1 MHIEVT
7 LADGTKVLVMKQV
20 IRTIKAHTNSKFP
33 AIMSVISLIGIGQQ
47 LMELEVTETY
57 NSLKVLL

>member
-7 LADGTKVLVMKQV
+7 LENGTTVLVMKQV
-20 IRTIKAHTNSKFP
+20 IRTIKPHTNAKFP
-33 AIMSVISLIGIGQQ
+33 AIKSIISLIGIGQQ

-57 NSLKVLL
+57 NSLKALL

>member
-7 LADGTKVLVMKQV
+7 LANGTTLLVMKQV

-33 AIMSVISLIGIGQQ
+33 EIQSSISLIGVNQQ
-47 LMELEVTETY
+47 LMELEVKETY
-57 NSLKVLL
+57 NSLKALL